1 MTMRRREFI
10 TLIGGAAT
18 WPLAARAQQAMP
30 VVGFLGVRSARV
42 DALLVAAIRTG
53 LAETGYVEGRNL
65 RIEYRWAEGQID
77 RLPALAGD
85 LLGRRVAVLMTGG
98 NAAAPAARAA
108 TTTIPIVF
116 STGGAP
122 VKDGLVASLSQP
134 GGNLTGVTTLA
145 RELGAKRLGLLQE
158 LVPKA
163 TTFGLLANPDDA
175 SAEAQARTVE
185 EGARAIGRQLLVL
198 KVRTEDEIDAAFTRL
213 VQQRVSALLVSSDAF
228 LRSRGKQIVQ
238 LAARHA
244 IPTMYTVR
252 EDASVG
258 GLISYGT
265 NFADMYRQVG
275 IYAGRIL
282 KGEKPA
288 DLPVMQPTKFELFIN
303 LKAAKALGLEVP
315 PMLLAR
321 ADEVI
326 E

>member
-1 MTMRRREFI
+1 MNHAQSFIVNSFPGCADCAGIRSEGRDRGGEREMDRFLQQGQFRRRRVALHRRRHRISTGFRHGEGRSRDRGTVEKHGGAGQRSETHNPRRQATRAFCGARDRDLQPQDQGSAAESGHLQISRGVGEDRNRLEARSRYLERRQVGAGSGMSAFPRRRGDRMTMRRREFI

-145 RELGAKRLGLLQE
+145 RELG
-158 LVPKA
+158 
-163 TTFGLLANPDDA
+163 
-175 SAEAQARTVE
+175 
-185 EGARAIGRQLLVL
+185 
-198 KVRTEDEIDAAFTRL
+198 
-213 VQQRVSALLVSSDAF
+213 
-228 LRSRGKQIVQ
+228 
-238 LAARHA
+238 
-244 IPTMYTVR
+244 
-252 EDASVG
+252 
-258 GLISYGT
+258 
-265 NFADMYRQVG
+265 
-275 IYAGRIL
+275 
-282 KGEKPA
+282 
-288 DLPVMQPTKFELFIN
+288 
-303 LKAAKALGLEVP
+303 
-315 PMLLAR
+315 
-321 ADEVI
+321 
-326 E
+326 